1 MQRQDRNSYP
11 AFFERRFFVQ
21 QKGKKAGNLKKMIQK
36 DWQLWVMVFPALL
49 YIVVFCYGPM
59 YGLQLAFR
67 DYNFS
72 KGITGGDWAGLKY
85 FMQYFDSPMF
95 LPTIRNTFGIAF
107 CSLICGFPVPIIL
120 AIAINSIK
128 NAGRKR
134 FVQTAVYLPYFIS
147 TVVMVAILQILLSPA
162 TGILSFLLKA
172 VGIVGDKVNLLGD
185 PTAFVPVYV
194 ISGIWQSAGWNSIIF
209 IAALAAVDGQLYDAA
224 KVDGANRWQQVW
236 HVELPAILPTIIILL
251 IMNMGGI
258 LSVGFEKTFL
268 MQNALNK
275 SVSEVIST
283 YVYNIGLK
291 SSQFSFGSA
300 VGLFNTV
307 VNFIFLVLANQVS
320 KRAADISLM

>member
-1 MQRQDRNSYP
+1 MKQKSNADG
-11 AFFERRFFVQ
+11 FVQ
-21 QKGKKAGNLKKMIQK
+21 KKGFHPEKAFRK
-36 DWQLWVMVFPALL
+36 DWQLWVMILPAIM
-49 YIVVFCYGPM
+49 YILIFCYGPM

-67 DYNFS
+67 DYDFS
-72 KGITGGDWAGLKY
+72 KGITGGNWAGIKY
-85 FMQYFDSPMF
+85 FMQYFQSPMF
-95 LPTIRNTFGIAF
+95 GPTIRNTFIIAF
-107 CSLICGFPVPIIL
+107 FSLICGFPVPIIL

-128 NAGRKR
+128 RPKWKR
-134 FVQTAVYLPYFIS
+134 SVQTAVYLPYFIS
-147 TVVMVAILQILLSPA
+147 TVVLVAILQILLSPS
-162 TGILSFLLKA
+162 TGLLSHALKA
-172 VGIVGDKVNLLGD
+172 VGLIGGKANLLGD
-185 PTAFVPVYV
+185 PSAFVPVYV

-283 YVYNIGLK
+283 YVYNVGLK

-307 VNFIFLVLANQVS
+307 VNFIFLVLANQIS